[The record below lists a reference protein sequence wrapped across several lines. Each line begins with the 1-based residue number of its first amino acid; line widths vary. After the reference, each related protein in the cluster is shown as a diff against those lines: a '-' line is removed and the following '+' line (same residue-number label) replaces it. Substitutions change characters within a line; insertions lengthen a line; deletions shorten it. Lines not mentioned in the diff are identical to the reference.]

1 MADKEPS
8 KYFASS
14 RPDPWD
20 VRHGSW
26 KEADVTWCEGVETQ
40 LEQQGGHE

>member
-14 RPDPWD
+14 RLDPWD
-20 VRHGSW
+20 GHHGSW
-26 KEADVTWCEGVETQ
+26 KEAGVTWSEGVESSA
-40 LEQQGGHE
+40 GAAGRA